1 MRAGQFYVSGARR
14 MLASDGGSF
23 SGGGTSL
30 CSPLQPLTGTEECEG
45 CLPELGKPG
54 HWSAC
59 SLANRRAWGRRGR
72 LASLV
77 AVDLTCH
84 GGCPCLSHLLV
95 PLPRGFGWVHHAALV
110 RSCGPVASS
119 SNSIWK
125 AVRFG
130 TVLGG
135 SGGQTGVPRSAG
147 RVVLC
152 PRRVSASPVGDGRF
166 SKWRR
171 EGQRLGQDGP
181 GPYSMS

>member
-1 MRAGQFYVSGARR
+1 MIESG
-14 MLASDGGSF
+14 GGFS

-30 CSPLQPLTGTEECEG
+30 CSPLQPLAKAGECEG
-45 CLPELGKPG
+45 FLPELGKPG
-54 HWSAC
+54 HCSAC
-59 SLANRRAWGRRGR
+59 SLANQAGVCHD
-72 LASLV
+72 SLV
-77 AVDLTCH
+77 AFLVSPWCRSSDPVPVNLTCH
-84 GGCPCLSHLLV
+84 GGCPCPSHLLV

-171 EGQRLGQDGP
+171 EGQRLGQNDP
-181 GPYSMS
+181 RPSSTP